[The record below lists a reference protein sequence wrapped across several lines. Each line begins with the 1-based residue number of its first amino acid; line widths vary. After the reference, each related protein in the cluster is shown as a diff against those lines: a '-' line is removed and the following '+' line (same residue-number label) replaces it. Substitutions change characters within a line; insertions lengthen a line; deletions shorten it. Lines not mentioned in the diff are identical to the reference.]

1 MDLLHSQQES
11 HNNETNQYEVGSS
24 EIPVFGTQRCQESHE
39 ERSASRVAIARKKW
53 AAKEDIVLISAW
65 LNTSK
70 DPVVGNEQKAP
81 AFWKRIASYVAA
93 NPDLDGVPKRASA
106 QCKQRWAKMNE
117 LVMKFV
123 GCYATTTNQKASGQT
138 ENDVMLFANE
148 LFENDM
154 KKKFSLDHA
163 WTLLRHD
170 QKWLISNA
178 PKGKGIAKRRKVRV
192 GTQAASS
199 QPIDLEDDNVMRRPP
214 GVKAAKAKAK
224 KTPTVKGEEV
234 NSVEHLTSLWDLKE
248 RDWDR
253 KDKQSKN
260 QMLESLLSRT
270 EPLSECDLVLKK
282 KLIEDCFHKY
292 RTSFKCLI
300 SF

>member
-1 MDLLHSQQES
+1 MDSYNPFSQASGFMDLLHSQQES

-93 NPDLDGVPKRASA
+93 SPDLDGVPKRASA

-117 LVMKFV
+117 LAMKFV
-123 GCYATTTNQKASGQT
+123 GCYATATNQKASGQT

-148 LFENDM
+148 LFKNDM
-154 KKKFSLDHA
+154 KKK
-163 WTLLRHD
+163 
-170 QKWLISNA
+170 
-178 PKGKGIAKRRKVRV
+178 KGIAKRRKVRV

-199 QPIDLEDDNVMRRPP
+199 QPIDLEDDDVMRRPP
-214 GVKAAKAKAK
+214 GVKAAKVKAK

-248 RDWDR
+248 KDWDR

-282 KLIEDCFHKY
+282 KLIEELF
-292 RTSFKCLI
+292 S
-300 SF
+300 